1 MLTQQKYLSITGLT
15 GLFNMSLPASFIDR
29 LITSVNIVD
38 VLSRRISLERRGNA
52 YWAKCPFHGSGE
64 ERTPSLKV
72 YEETGTYHCF
82 ACKESGNAIHFLRK
96 HDGLDFMEAVELLA
110 SQVGMEVP
118 KEQIKADLINTNN
131 INNRAEE
138 IFYEQLKSSDGKDAV
153 AYLKNRG
160 ISGDTAKFFKL
171 GYSKKTKPN
180 LYEKLSKEFDQN
192 DLDES
197 GLFGKNDNAE
207 SYDRFRDRLMF
218 PIRNI
223 KGDSIAFGGR
233 LLTEKNDQAKYLN
246 SPETKTYKKKYELYG
261 LYEIRK
267 VNKRPESIFLVE
279 GYMDVIGLFQHG
291 IKNSVASS
299 GTAFTVEQLRK
310 ILNYS
315 NTIYIVFDGDE
326 AGQKASWRA
335 AENALS
341 LLREDTRISFIFLD
355 SGQDPDSFIAEKGKD
370 EFLNLAKNSVSF
382 SDFFLNTIKQ
392 QDDLSSIE
400 GRSMVAKF
408 ALPLVN
414 KINNETLKQAYIN
427 EISSICDLDFSKL
440 LKGNKDIKNTRS
452 FTEKEEIKKTSNS
465 VIRKSVLG
473 IFMSLIQYPKLA
485 SLNEFGSISS
495 DNRFLFVNEVR
506 DLYIEDNNS
515 AASIILEKI
524 SNEKIKNIFGEA
536 LVSEINLS
544 EEDAAIMIK
553 DCIDLISQS
562 SDKREEFLREKHQL
576 KELDSSEKRELQQI
590 ILKKDKMSLE
600 DTDLIK
606 NLSSN

>member
-118 KEQIKADLINTNN
+118 KEQIKVDLTNTNN

-299 GTAFTVEQLRK
+299 GTAFTVDQLRK

-562 SDKREEFLREKHQL
+562 SDKREDFLREKHQL